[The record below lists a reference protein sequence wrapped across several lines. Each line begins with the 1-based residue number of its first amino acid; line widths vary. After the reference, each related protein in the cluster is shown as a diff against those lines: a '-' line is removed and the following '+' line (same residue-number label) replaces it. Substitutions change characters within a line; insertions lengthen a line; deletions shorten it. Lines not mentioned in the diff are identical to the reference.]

1 MLVAALSL
9 GLPPPPNHTLAELQ
23 PSDALPHAPT
33 SSYSSSLQP
42 ATDPSPR
49 SREMLLAELVASL
62 EGDNAQLRR
71 SEERAR
77 AEAEAARAEQQRE
90 GAELREA
97 RTTLATQKA
106 ELEREY
112 AERAEA
118 LSQKRASA
126 DERDALRKG
135 LAALKVREEQVA
147 RREEQQQHDLERRD
161 DDERHDLER
170 RGGAARGGGGR
181 AASSRRTAATVDDAP
196 GRGAPLRHLERDGGA
211 RRMAATT
218 QVFAEAEPAPRRAI
232 EADPTTEWLM

>member
-9 GLPPPPNHTLAELQ
+9 GLPPPPNHTLAEL
-23 PSDALPHAPT
+23 SDALPHAPT

-97 RTTLATQKA
+97 RATLATQKA

-147 RREEQQQHDLERRD
+147 RREEQQQRDLERRD

-181 AASSRRTAATVDDAP
+181 AASSRRTAAAVDDAP

-211 RRMAATT
+211 RRAPAAT
-218 QVFAEAEPAPRRAI
+218 QVVAEAEPAPRRAI